1 MHRIK
6 PLLIATA
13 LLAYAASGFANSKPA
28 AKTTSAAPAVTFQF
42 CIMEGVGKQQ
52 SQSEAETMWEPL
64 QQVVNKS
71 LGAKTRFNLYQNFAL
86 IERDIKE
93 SNCDIALIK
102 PVHYAGMAIREYGY
116 EPVVQVGGAYVGN
129 FIVHRDSKLKS
140 YEDLAG
146 KTIMLPDEKS
156 LQSLLA
162 KRYIKEHPLS
172 PPPIIKHTRLQETVL
187 YSVETGLADAGWVNP
202 TLATQWVNKGSGW
215 MTGAIRE
222 AVVQNLEKNNDTRR
236 LEELKAEA
244 SQKQRILHKSDPYPY
259 WIVVASKKVN
269 GHSAVL
275 RKAFLQ
281 YAQDPANKATLE
293 GLGIKKGFIEVDDKA
308 RKFYESLI

>member
-1 MHRIK
+1 
-6 PLLIATA
+6 
-13 LLAYAASGFANSKPA
+13 
-28 AKTTSAAPAVTFQF
+28 
-42 CIMEGVGKQQ
+42 
-52 SQSEAETMWEPL
+52 
-64 QQVVNKS
+64 
-71 LGAKTRFNLYQNFAL
+71 
-86 IERDIKE
+86 
-93 SNCDIALIK
+93 
-102 PVHYAGMAIREYGY
+102 
-116 EPVVQVGGAYVGN
+116 
-129 FIVHRDSKLKS
+129 
-140 YEDLAG
+140 
-146 KTIMLPDEKS
+146 
-156 LQSLLA
+156 
-162 KRYIKEHPLS
+162 
-172 PPPIIKHTRLQETVL
+172 
-187 YSVETGLADAGWVNP
+187 
-202 TLATQWVNKGSGW
+202 

-275 RKAFLQ
+275 RQAFLQ